1 MKTKISTPLLIVM
14 IVLALYFTTWPV
26 DISPVSWNAPE
37 NKGYVSEFE
46 RNQRLKEIEKFPLN
60 GLHGPED
67 IALDSKGRVYA
78 PTHEG
83 IIVRLEANGMYP
95 KEWVNTGGRPLGID
109 FDNDGNLIV
118 ADAMNGLLSIS
129 PNATLTV
136 LADIADGTPILYADD
151 VDVAK
156 DGRIYFSDASTKFS
170 AKAYGDT
177 MKASMLDIIE
187 HGGHG
192 RLLRYDPVTQ
202 KAVTLLDGINFSNGV
217 AVSHD
222 QTYVLINET
231 GSYRVLRYWIS
242 GPRQGQSEPLIENLP
257 GFPDNISTGQQNRFW
272 IALIAPRNKLLDDLS
287 SKPFWRKV
295 IQRLPAFVR
304 PKATIYSHIVAI
316 DGNGNVL
323 ESLQDPN
330 TVYPQLTGV
339 TETDDYLYL
348 GSLIAPEVGRISK
361 QNAGL

>member
-1 MKTKISTPLLIVM
+1 MKIKKRNLLLIAV
-14 IVLALYFTTWPV
+14 IVFALYFTTWPV
-26 DISPVSWNAPE
+26 DIKPVSWNAPE
-37 NKGYVSEFE
+37 NKGYVGAFE
-46 RNQRLKEIEKFPLN
+46 ENQRLKGIEKFPLN

-67 IALDSKGRVYA
+67 IALDSKGRIYA

-83 IIVRLEANGMYP
+83 IIVRLEANGMDP
-95 KEWVNTGGRPLGID
+95 KEWANTGGRPLGID

-118 ADAMNGLLSIS
+118 ADAMKGLLSIS
-129 PNATLTV
+129 PEATLTV
-136 LADIADGTPILYADD
+136 LADIADGIPILYADD

-170 AKAYGDT
+170 AKASGDT
-177 MKASMLDIIE
+177 MKASLLDIME

-202 KAVTLLDGINFSNGV
+202 KTVTLLDGINFANGI

-231 GSYRVLRYWIS
+231 GSYRVLKYWIS
-242 GPRQGQSEPLIENLP
+242 GPKQGQSEPLIENLP

-272 IALIAPRNKLLDDLS
+272 IALISPRNKLLDDLS

-295 IQRLPAFVR
+295 VRRLPAFVR
-304 PKATIYSHIVAI
+304 PKPTIYGHIVAI

-323 ESLQDPN
+323 ESLQDIN
-330 TVYPQLTGV
+330 TDYPQLTGV
-339 TETDDYLYL
+339 TEIDDYLYL
-348 GSLIAPEVGRISK
+348 GSLITPQVGRISK
-361 QNAGL
+361 QKAGL

>member
-1 MKTKISTPLLIVM
+1 MRIKKRNLLLIAV
-14 IVLALYFTTWPV
+14 IVLVLYFTAWPV
-26 DISPVSWNAPE
+26 DIKPVSWNAPE
-37 NKGYVSEFE
+37 NKGYVGAFE
-46 RNQRLKEIEKFPLN
+46 ENQRLKGIEKFPLN

-67 IALDSKGRVYA
+67 IALDSKGRIYA

-83 IIVRLEANGMYP
+83 IIVRLEANGMAP
-95 KEWVNTGGRPLGID
+95 KEWANTGGRPLGID

-129 PNATLTV
+129 PEATLTV
-136 LADIADGTPILYADD
+136 LADIADGIPILYADD

-170 AKAYGDT
+170 AKASGDT
-177 MKASMLDIIE
+177 MKASLLDIME

-202 KAVTLLDGINFSNGV
+202 KAVTLLDGINFANGI

-272 IALIAPRNKLLDDLS
+272 IAFISPRNKLLDDLS

-295 IQRLPAFVR
+295 VQRLPAFVR
-304 PKATIYSHIVAI
+304 PKATIYGHIVAI

-323 ESLQDPN
+323 ESLQDPD
-330 TVYPQLTGV
+330 TDYPQLTGI
-339 TETDDYLYL
+339 TEIDDYLYL
-348 GSLIAPEVGRISK
+348 GSLIAPQIGRISK
-361 QNAGL
+361 QKAGL